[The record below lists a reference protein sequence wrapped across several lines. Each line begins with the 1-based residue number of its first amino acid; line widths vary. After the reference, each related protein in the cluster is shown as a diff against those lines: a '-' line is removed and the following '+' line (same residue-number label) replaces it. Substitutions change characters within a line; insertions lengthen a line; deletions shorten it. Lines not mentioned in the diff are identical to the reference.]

1 MVLDSSAIVAI
12 FQQEP
17 GHQLLEQKIDQAE
30 IILIGAPTMTEIAIV
45 MARRSGRDYRPSLE
59 AFLRRIDAQVVSFTE
74 QHYSAASDAHLRF
87 GRGMNSKAALNYG
100 DCLSMPSPRWLA
112 NRCSSSATTLHRPTS
127 SRRKRGALPT

>member
-17 GHQLLEQKIDQAE
+17 GHELLEQKIDQAE
-30 IILIGAPTMTEIAIV
+30 VILIGAPTMTEIAIV

-87 GRGMNSKAALNYG
+87 GRGISSKAALNYG
-100 DCLSMPSPRWLA
+100 DCLSYAVAKVAGQPLLFVGDDFTQTDIIA
-112 NRCSSSATTLHRPTS
+112 A
-127 SRRKRGALPT
+127 

>member
-17 GHQLLEQKIDQAE
+17 GHELLEQKIDQAE
-30 IILIGAPTMTEIAIV
+30 VILIGAPTMTEVAVV

-100 DCLSMPSPRWLA
+100 DCLSYAVAKVMGQPLLFFGDDFA
-112 NRCSSSATTLHRPTS
+112 QTDIVA
-127 SRRKRGALPT
+127 A

>member
-100 DCLSMPSPRWLA
+100 DCLSYAVAKVAGQPLLFVGDDFA
-112 NRCSSSATTLHRPTS
+112 QTDIIA
-127 SRRKRGALPT
+127 A